1 MILRLCKPLVY
12 SMCVCLCV
20 CVCVCVCNIDSINF
34 PTPPPN
40 YSNFPINNIWKKF
53 QAPYTP
59 TPPMIRCSGVLVI
72 ARCRVHCRKYFHILR
87 RILRPF

>member
-12 SMCVCLCV
+12 SMCVC
-20 CVCVCVCNIDSINF
+20 VCNIDNINF

-40 YSNFPINNIWKKF
+40 YSNLPVNNIWKKF
-53 QAPYTP
+53 QPPYTP
-59 TPPMIRCSGVLVI
+59 TPPMIRCSRVLVI

-87 RILRPF
+87 RNPNV